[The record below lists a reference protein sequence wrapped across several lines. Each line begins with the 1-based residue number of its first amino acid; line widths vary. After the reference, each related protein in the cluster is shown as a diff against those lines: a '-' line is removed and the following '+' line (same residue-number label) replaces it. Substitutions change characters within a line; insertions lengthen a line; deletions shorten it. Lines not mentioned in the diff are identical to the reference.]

1 MGLVALIAVGAT
13 FAVAAIALAVLSLL
27 AGDRAKV
34 RDAWTVYALQFLTMG
49 VILVPAYVG
58 GILFTVV
65 VALLAGLC
73 LLEFLGAQKDAVP
86 IAMKVTAV
94 AFGAGT
100 CVLAHLRPF
109 PELYLAI
116 PLAAAALLAVSL
128 FLTNERRHL
137 HSLSASMLGLVAIPV
152 FLSHAILI
160 RKLDNGFLVLFF
172 MYGLSEIHDSFAYL
186 FGKMLG
192 RKRIFPNIS
201 PNKTYVGFASGI
213 VAATAAGIAL
223 NLTVTRFS
231 AAYAAAAIAV
241 IITFTILGDLASSK
255 IKRFLGVKDF
265 GRLLPRTGGCMTA
278 TTASCSLRLSC
289 TTCRCWSRAR

>member
-1 MGLVALIAVGAT
+1 M
-13 FAVAAIALAVLSLL
+13 
-27 AGDRAKV
+27 
-34 RDAWTVYALQFLTMG
+34 
-49 VILVPAYVG
+49 
-58 GILFTVV
+58 
-65 VALLAGLC
+65 
-73 LLEFLGAQKDAVP
+73 
-86 IAMKVTAV
+86 
-94 AFGAGT
+94 
-100 CVLAHLRPF
+100 
-109 PELYLAI
+109 
-116 PLAAAALLAVSL
+116 SL

-137 HSLSASMLGLVAIPV
+137 QSLSASILGLVAIPV

-241 IITFTILGDLASSK
+241 IICFHDPGRPGELQDQEVSRCQGFRQPASAN
-255 IKRFLGVKDF
+255 G
-265 GRLLPRTGGCMTA
+265 GGARLLRQPRVH
-278 TTASCSLRLSC
+278 SPFVYYLSLLV
-289 TTCRCWSRAR
+289 AR